1 MPLTILYPHRRQL
14 SRRVRVF
21 IEWLETVVRV

>member
-1 MPLTILYPHRRQL
+1 MPLTILYPHRRRL